1 MRGILKKMFTELGEP
16 VQYQLPIGDHA
27 FPLNDCLGEKLKLTY
42 TGSISCVYCARKS
55 SKSFGQGY
63 CYPCFKKLARC
74 DMCIIKPEQCH
85 YAKGTCREPEWGE
98 ANCMRDHYVYL
109 ANSSGIKVGITRE
122 TQIPHR
128 WIDQGAI
135 QAVPILKVASR
146 HLSGLVEILF
156 AEKIPDKT
164 NWQAMLKGQNER
176 LNMEGFRDQLLEQ
189 CSADIVQLQEQF
201 GTEKLTILTAD
212 QAINIEYP
220 VLEYPKKIKSLNF
233 DKEAEINAVLK
244 GIKGQYLIF
253 DTGVINIRKY
263 SGYEIDL
270 AS

>member
-1 MRGILKKMFTELGEP
+1 M
-16 VQYQLPIGDHA
+16 
-27 FPLNDCLGEKLKLTY
+27 
-42 TGSISCVYCARKS
+42 
-55 SKSFGQGY
+55 
-63 CYPCFKKLARC
+63 
-74 DMCIIKPEQCH
+74 
-85 YAKGTCREPEWGE
+85 
-98 ANCMRDHYVYL
+98 
-109 ANSSGIKVGITRE
+109 GITRE